1 MKGRPGCPVV
11 GFRTANRT
19 HVVTAAGESNAT
31 PGVTE
36 VERSALRVGTRL
48 EHRHYTEDDGH
59 KGIALQIRVLVL
71 RRGYEWMVERFWEE
85 RAELFRSHDGFKRQS
100 YAVIEMGAAEAVTN
114 SPGFS
119 LPAGISKTTPQ

>member
-11 GFRTANRT
+11 RFRIANRT

-36 VERSALRVGTRL
+36 VERSAFRAGTRL
-48 EHRHYTEDDGH
+48 EHRDFTENDGR

-71 RRGYEWMVERFWEE
+71 RRGYEWKVKRFWEE

-100 YAVIEMGAAEAVTN
+100 YTVIEMGAAEAATN
-114 SPGFS
+114 SPEFS

>member
-71 RRGYEWMVERFWEE
+71 RRGYEWKVER
-85 RAELFRSHDGFKRQS
+85 S
-100 YAVIEMGAAEAVTN
+100 
-114 SPGFS
+114 
-119 LPAGISKTTPQ
+119 